1 MINKEKNFISAV
13 LYIGENMDVAPDFVK
28 MIAGE
33 LYENFEHYEII
44 CVNDGLDDSE
54 TEPIKALSGEVK
66 NGVLSVVN
74 MSYRQGVELSMSAGV
89 DLAIGD
95 FVYEFDNIAA
105 KFDKSLIMDIYRR
118 CLTGF
123 DIVSAAP
130 KKSRGSSKLFYR
142 LYNAYSGNP
151 SKIRTETFRILTR
164 RAINRVNSMSDILPY
179 RKAQYAACGLKCDA
193 VLYDVTGTQKRNRDF
208 ETSRSDKAVDS
219 LILFTDIA
227 YKGSLT
233 MAILMLCISVFAVIY
248 TLSAYFIIDTAPGW
262 ATLML
267 FLSVAFLGVFG
278 LFAVV
283 VKYLTLLMELVF
295 KKQKYIIR
303 SIEKITK

>member
-13 LYIGENMDVAPDFVK
+13 LYIGDNIDIASDFIRKTASV
-28 MIAGE
+28 
-33 LYENFEHYEII
+33 LRENFEHYEII
-44 CVNDGLDDSE
+44 CVNDGYDDE
-54 TEPIKALSGEVK
+54 TVAPLKALSNEVE

-95 FVYEFDNIAA
+95 FVYEFDNIKAD
-105 KFDKSLIMDIYRR
+105 FDASLIMEVYRR
-118 CLTGF
+118 SLAGY

-130 KKSRGSSKLFYR
+130 SKSRTSSKLFYR
-142 LYNAYSGNP
+142 LYNRFSGNP

-164 RAINRVNSMSDILPY
+164 RAINRVNSMSDTLPY
-179 RKAQYAACGLKCDA
+179 RKAQYAACGLKCDTIFYDAASA
-193 VLYDVTGTQKRNRDF
+193 VKNRDF

-227 YKGSLT
+227 YKSSLA
-233 MAILMLCISVFAVIY
+233 MAFFMLFLSVFMVIY
-248 TLSAYFIIDTAPGW
+248 TVVTYILIDTAPGW
-262 ATLML
+262 ATIML
-267 FLSVAFLGVFG
+267 FLAVAFSGIFC

-283 VKYLTLLMELVF
+283 IKYLTLLMELVF
-295 KKQKYIIR
+295 KKQKYVIR

>member
-13 LYIGENMDVAPDFVK
+13 MYIGDDMSAAPNFIRKVS
-28 MIAGE
+28 AV
-33 LYENFEHYEII
+33 LHENFEHYEII
-44 CVNDGLDDSE
+44 CVNDGLDDAATAPVREMS
-54 TEPIKALSGEVK
+54 TEVEE
-66 NGVLSVVN
+66 GVLSIVN

-95 FVYEFDNIAA
+95 FVYEFDNIETD
-105 KFDKSLIMDIYRR
+105 FDTSLITEVYRR
-118 CLTGF
+118 CLAGN

-130 KKSRGSSKLFYR
+130 KKTRRSSKLFYK
-142 LYNAYSGNP
+142 LYNKFSGNP
-151 SKIRTETFRILTR
+151 NKIRTESFRILTR
-164 RAINRVNSMSDILPY
+164 RAINRVNAMSDTLPY
-179 RKAQYAACGLKCDA
+179 RKAQYAACGLKCDTVYYETA
-193 VLYDVTGTQKRNRDF
+193 TAARSRNF

-227 YKGSLT
+227 YKSSLA
-233 MAILMLCISVFAVIY
+233 MAIIMLCLSVFVAVYAVIMY
-248 TLSAYFIIDTAPGW
+248 IAIDTAPGW
-262 ATLML
+262 TTIML
-267 FLSVAFLGVFG
+267 FLSVAFLGIFG

-283 VKYLTLLMELVF
+283 IKYLTLLTELVF

>member
-13 LYIGENMDVAPDFVK
+13 LYVGENMDIAPDFVR

-44 CVNDGLDDSE
+44 CVNDGLDDSAA
-54 TEPIKALSGEVK
+54 EPLKALSGDVK

-123 DIVSAAP
+123 DIVSAGSGTGNVFDQCGNAGIFP
-130 KKSRGSSKLFYR
+130 IGSVNGVGNTSRLITAIVEPVAVVLIHIQHRLTANIHGLHLTGSIGLHVYAIEVKILAERLGILLFCPNR
-142 LYNAYSGNP
+142 NNDIGIAFLVQNSHISTTTGLIDTDIILCQRPAIFFIVAYSKKCVFMDSQCG
-151 SKIRTETFRILTR
+151 FRFSRCFGGRFGR
-164 RAINRVNSMSDILPY
+164 RF
-179 RKAQYAACGLKCDA
+179 
-193 VLYDVTGTQKRNRDF
+193 RDF
-208 ETSRSDKAVDS
+208 GFFRS
-219 LILFTDIA
+219 F
-227 YKGSLT
+227 
-233 MAILMLCISVFAVIY
+233 FA
-248 TLSAYFIIDTAPGW
+248 AAGCQRKHHD
-262 ATLML
+262 
-267 FLSVAFLGVFG
+267 
-278 LFAVV
+278 
-283 VKYLTLLMELVF
+283 
-295 KKQKYIIR
+295 QCQ
-303 SIEKITK
+303 

>member
-13 LYIGENMDVAPDFVK
+13 MYIGDDMAVAPNFIRKVS
-28 MIAGE
+28 AV
-33 LYENFEHYEII
+33 LHENFEHYEII
-44 CVNDGLDDSE
+44 CVNDGLDDAATAPVREMS
-54 TEPIKALSGEVK
+54 AEVEE
-66 NGVLSVVN
+66 GVLSIVN

-95 FVYEFDNIAA
+95 FVYEFDNIETD
-105 KFDKSLIMDIYRR
+105 FDTSLIMEVYRR
-118 CLTGF
+118 CLAGN

-130 KKSRGSSKLFYR
+130 KKTRRSSKLFYN
-142 LYNAYSGNP
+142 LYNKFSGNP
-151 SKIRTETFRILTR
+151 NKIRTESFRILTR
-164 RAINRVNSMSDILPY
+164 RAINRVNAMSDTLPY
-179 RKAQYAACGLKCDA
+179 RKAQYAACGLKCDTVYYETA
-193 VLYDVTGTQKRNRDF
+193 TATRGHNF

-227 YKGSLT
+227 YKSSLA
-233 MAILMLCISVFAVIY
+233 MAIIMLCLSVFVAVY
-248 TLSAYFIIDTAPGW
+248 AVVTYLMIDTAPGW
-262 ATLML
+262 TTIML
-267 FLSVAFLGVFG
+267 FLSVAFLGIFG

-283 VKYLTLLMELVF
+283 IKYLTLLTELVF

>member
-1 MINKEKNFISAV
+1 M
-13 LYIGENMDVAPDFVK
+13 YIGDNMDIAPDFVRK
-28 MIAGE
+28 VSAV

-44 CVNDGLDDSE
+44 CVNDGFDDDTVFALKE
-54 TEPIKALSGEVK
+54 LSGEVK

-95 FVYEFDNIAA
+95 FVYEFDNIGAD
-105 KFDKSLIMDIYRR
+105 FDISLIMEVYRR
-118 CLTGF
+118 CLTGY

-130 KKSRGSSKLFYR
+130 KKSRSSSRLFYK
-142 LYNAYSGNP
+142 LYNRFSCNP
-151 SKIRTETFRILTR
+151 TKIRTETFRILTR
-164 RAINRVNSMSDILPY
+164 RAINRVNAMSDTLPY
-179 RKAQYAACGLKCDA
+179 RKAQYAACGLKCDT
-193 VLYDVTGTQKRNRDF
+193 VLYDACRTVRSRDF

-227 YKGSLT
+227 YKGSLFMT
-233 MAILMLCISVFAVIY
+233 FLMLCLSVFTVIY
-248 TLSAYFIIDTAPGW
+248 TIVMYMAIDTAPGW
-262 ATLML
+262 ATIML
-267 FLSVAFLGVFG
+267 FLSMAFLGIFG

-283 VKYLTLLMELVF
+283 IKYLTLLIELVF

>member
-13 LYIGENMDVAPDFVK
+13 MYIGDNMDIAPDFVRK
-28 MIAGE
+28 VSAV

-44 CVNDGLDDSE
+44 CVNDGFDDDTVFALKE
-54 TEPIKALSGEVK
+54 LSGEVK

-95 FVYEFDNIAA
+95 FVYEFDNIGAD
-105 KFDKSLIMDIYRR
+105 FDISLIMEVYRR
-118 CLTGF
+118 CLTGY

-130 KKSRGSSKLFYR
+130 KKSRSSSRLFYK
-142 LYNAYSGNP
+142 LYNRFSCNP
-151 SKIRTETFRILTR
+151 TKIRTETFRILTR
-164 RAINRVNSMSDILPY
+164 RAINRVNAMSDTLPY
-179 RKAQYAACGLKCDA
+179 RKAQYAACGLKCDT
-193 VLYDVTGTQKRNRDF
+193 VLYDACRTVRSRDF

-227 YKGSLT
+227 YKGSLFMT
-233 MAILMLCISVFAVIY
+233 FLMLCLSVFTVIY
-248 TLSAYFIIDTAPGW
+248 TIVMYMAIDTAPGW
-262 ATLML
+262 ATIML
-267 FLSVAFLGVFG
+267 FLSMAFLGIFG

-283 VKYLTLLMELVF
+283 IKYLTLLIELVF